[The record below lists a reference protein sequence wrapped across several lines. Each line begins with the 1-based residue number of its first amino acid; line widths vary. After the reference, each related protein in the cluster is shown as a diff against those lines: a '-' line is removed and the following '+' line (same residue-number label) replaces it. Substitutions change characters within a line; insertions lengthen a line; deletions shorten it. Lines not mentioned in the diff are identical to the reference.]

1 MLNSLMQQR
10 NGAAFL
16 EEVVTAYTQAIHII
30 MTYNGVA
37 FIEQPRY
44 RNGLTLVSVG
54 TIVIAPAKSTSSSML
69 TKPYQPWTNG

>member
-10 NGAAFL
+10 NGAAHL
-16 EEVVTAYTQAIHII
+16 EEVVTAYTQAIHTI

-37 FIEQPRY
+37 LIEQPRH
-44 RNGLTLVSVG
+44 RNGLTTRFGG

-69 TKPYQPWTNG
+69 TKPYHPWTYG